1 MAAAPGVPVS
11 MTPHAFSPFIRLLG
25 RGKSLSRGLDAAE
38 AESAMGMI
46 LDGEALPEQVGAFLM
61 LLRMKEE
68 TAPEIA
74 GFIRAARA
82 RAPAPGAPPDLDWP
96 CYAGKARRPPWHL
109 LAALRLAGAGF
120 RVALHGLDGHTPG
133 RLYAGETLARLGLPP
148 ARDFAEAQAQ
158 LGARGF
164 AYLSLDDVSA
174 PLARLMRLKPVL
186 GLRSAINTV
195 ARGLNPFGARASLQA
210 AFHPAYVTLH
220 RDAALLLGDSRVWSF
235 GGDGGEN
242 ERRPEKPVVIAAVE
256 DGAARDFTL
265 PPLMDTVGPR
275 ETAPQPDA
283 LAALWR
289 EGGDARAE
297 ASVIGTMA
305 LALGLMG
312 EDPARA
318 QALWA
323 SRDRMHLLPGV
334 PAEVRPATTRVGEV
348 YLVGAGPGEADL
360 LTLRAKAL
368 IERAEVVLYD
378 RLVDPSILALLPFG
392 AERVFVGKQA
402 NHHAVPQDEIGRL
415 LIAHAKRGKRVLR
428 LKGGDPFMFGRGG
441 EEIEALA
448 GEGVPFQVCP
458 GVTAALGCSAYA
470 GIPLTHRDHAQMC
483 VFVTAQ
489 GRAGKLDHDW
499 ASLMRPGQT
508 VAIYMGL
515 NQIDALMHDAIR
527 GGVDAATPAAV
538 IENGAR
544 ARQRVV
550 TGTLATLADE
560 ARAAGLHGPTII
572 IVGSVV
578 TLRDRLAWFPHLDKA
593 SATAGPIITKM

>member
-1 MAAAPGVPVS
+1 
-11 MTPHAFSPFIRLLG
+11 MTPHAFSPFVRLLG

-38 AESAMGMI
+38 AEKAMGMI
-46 LDGEALPEQVGAFLM
+46 LDGEALPEQIGAFLM

-82 RAPAPGAPPDLDWP
+82 RLPAPEAAPPDLDWP

-133 RLYAGETLARLGLPP
+133 RLYAGETLACLGLAP
-148 ARDFAEAQAQ
+148 ARDVEDARAQ
-158 LGARGF
+158 LRRRGF
-164 AYLSLDDVSA
+164 TYLSLDRLSPA
-174 PLARLMRLKPVL
+174 LARLLMLKPVL
-186 GLRSAINTV
+186 GLRSAVNTV
-195 ARGLNPFGARASLQA
+195 ARGLNPFGAQASLQA
-210 AFHPAYVTLH
+210 AFHPAYVALH
-220 RDAALLLGDSRVWSF
+220 RDAALLLGDARVWSF

-242 ERRPEKPVVIAAVE
+242 ERRPEKPVAIAAVE
-256 DGAARDFTL
+256 NGVARDFTL
-265 PPLMDTVGPR
+265 PPLIDTPSER

-297 ASVIGTMA
+297 AAVVGTMA

-318 QALWA
+318 EALWA
-323 SRDRMHLLPGV
+323 ARDRAQFLPGV
-334 PAEVRPATTRVGEV
+334 PVEAWPAPAPMGEV

-360 LTLRAKAL
+360 LTFRARTL
-368 IERAEVVLYD
+368 IERAEVVRYD
-378 RLVDPSILALLPFG
+378 RLVDSSILALLPAS

-415 LIAHAKRGKRVLR
+415 LIAHARRGKRVLR

-448 GEGVPFQVCP
+448 GQGVPFQVCP

-483 VFVTAQ
+483 IFVTAQ

-515 NQIDALMHDAIR
+515 NQIEALTHDAMA

-550 TGTLATLADE
+550 TGTLATLAE
-560 ARAAGLHGPTII
+560 SAREAGLKGPTII

-578 TLRDRLAWFPHLDKA
+578 SLREKLAWR
-593 SATAGPIITKM
+593 G

>member
-1 MAAAPGVPVS
+1 

-25 RGKSLSRGLDAAE
+25 RGKTLSRGLDAQE
-38 AESAMGMI
+38 AEKAFGMM
-46 LDGEALPEQVGAFLM
+46 LDGEARPEQIGAFLM

-82 RAPAPGAPPDLDWP
+82 RVPAPQALAPDLDWP

-120 RVALHGLDGHTPG
+120 RIALHGLDGHTPG
-133 RLYAGETLARLGLPP
+133 RLYAGETLARLGLAP
-148 ARDFAEAQAQ
+148 ADDLAEARAQ
-158 LGARGF
+158 LALRGLT
-164 AYLSLDDVSA
+164 YLSLDRLSP
-174 PLARLMRLKPVL
+174 PLARLMMLKPVL

-195 ARGLNPFGARASLQA
+195 ARGLNPFGAKASLQA

-220 RDAALLLGDSRVWSF
+220 RDTALLLGDARVWSF

-242 ERRPEKPVVIAAVE
+242 ERRPEKPVDIAAVE
-256 DGAARDFTL
+256 DGVARDFTL
-265 PPLMDTVGPR
+265 PPLIDTPSGR
-275 ETAPQPDA
+275 ETSPLPDS

-297 ASVIGTMA
+297 AAVVGTMA

-318 QALWA
+318 GALWD
-323 SRDRMHLLPGV
+323 SRDRTQFCDGA
-334 PAEVRPATTRVGEV
+334 PAQARPAAAAMGEV

-360 LTLRAKAL
+360 LTFRARAL

-378 RLVDPSILALLPFG
+378 RLVDASILALLPPD

-402 NHHAVPQDEIGRL
+402 NKHAVPQDEIGRL

-448 GEGVPFQVCP
+448 QDGVPFQVCP

-483 VFVTAQ
+483 IFVTAQ

-499 ASLMRPGQT
+499 SALMRPGQT

-515 NQIDALMHDAIR
+515 NQIEALMNDALA

-550 TGTLATLADE
+550 TGTLATLAE
-560 ARAAGLHGPTII
+560 NARAAELHGPTII

-578 TLRDRLAWFPHLDKA
+578 TLKDKLAWFETKA
-593 SATAGPIITKM
+593 AAL

>member
-1 MAAAPGVPVS
+1 MEGASGVLAN
-11 MTPHAFSPFIRLLG
+11 MTPHAFSPFVRLLG
-25 RGKSLSRGLDAAE
+25 RGKTLSRGLDAAE
-38 AESAMGMI
+38 AEKAMGMI
-46 LDGEALPEQVGAFLM
+46 LDGEAMPEQIGAFLM

-82 RAPAPGAPPDLDWP
+82 RAPAPGTPPDLDWP

-120 RVALHGLDGHTPG
+120 RVALHGLDGHTPR

-148 ARDFAEAQAQ
+148 ARDFEEAQAQ
-158 LGARGF
+158 LGVRGF
-164 AYLSLDDVSA
+164 TYLSLEGVSA
-174 PLARLMRLKPVL
+174 PLARLLMLKPVL

-195 ARGLNPFGARASLQA
+195 ARGFNPFGAKASLQA
-210 AFHPAYVTLH
+210 AFHPAYVSLH
-220 RDAALLLGDSRVWSF
+220 RDAALLLGDARVWSF

-242 ERRPEKPVVIAAVE
+242 ERRPEKPVEIAAVE
-256 DGAARDFTL
+256 DGVARDFTL
-265 PPLMDTVGPR
+265 PPLIDMPAER
-275 ETAPQPDA
+275 ETSPQPDA

-297 ASVIGTMA
+297 ASVVGTLA

-318 QALWA
+318 VALWA
-323 SRDRMHLLPGV
+323 SRDRTQFLPGV
-334 PAEVRPATTRVGEV
+334 PAQARPAPAPMGEV

-368 IERAEVVLYD
+368 IERAEVALYD
-378 RLVDPSILALLPFG
+378 RLVDPSILALLPAD
-392 AERVFVGKQA
+392 AEQVFVGKQA
-402 NHHAVPQDEIGRL
+402 NNHAVPQEEIGRL
-415 LIAHAKRGKRVLR
+415 LIAHARRGKRVLR

-448 GEGVPFQVCP
+448 EEGVPFQVCP

-470 GIPLTHRDHAQMC
+470 GIPLTHRDHSQMC
-483 VFVTAQ
+483 IFVTAQ

-515 NQIDALMHDAIR
+515 NQIEALMHDAI
-527 GGVDAATPAAV
+527 GAGVDAATPAAV

-578 TLRDRLAWFPHLDKA
+578 TLRDKLAWFGTLG
-593 SATAGPIITKM
+593 T

>member
-1 MAAAPGVPVS
+1 MN
-11 MTPHAFSPFIRLLG
+11 PHAFSPFVRLLG
-25 RGKSLSRGLDAAE
+25 RGKTLARGLTEAE
-38 AESAMGMI
+38 AQQAMGMI
-46 LDGEALPEQVGAFLM
+46 LDGEAVPEQIGAFLM

-74 GFIRAARA
+74 GFIRATRA
-82 RAPAPGAPPDLDWP
+82 RTPPPDAPRPDIDWP

-148 ARDFAEAQAQ
+148 ARDLEDARAQ
-158 LGARGF
+158 LITRGF
-164 AYLSLDDVSA
+164 TYLSLDRLSP
-174 PLARLMRLKPVL
+174 PLARLMMLKSLL
-186 GLRSAINTV
+186 GLRSAVNTV
-195 ARGLNPFGARASLQA
+195 ARGLNPFGAKASLQA
-210 AFHPAYVTLH
+210 AFHPAYVALH
-220 RDAALLLGDSRVWSF
+220 RDAALLLGDDRVWSF

-242 ERRPEKPVVIAAVE
+242 ERRPEKPVEIAAVE
-256 DGAARDFTL
+256 HGAARDFTV
-265 PPLMDTVGPR
+265 PPLIDTPSTR
-275 ETAPQPDA
+275 ETSPQPDA

-289 EGGDARAE
+289 VGGDARAE
-297 ASVIGTMA
+297 AAVVGTMA

-318 QALWA
+318 DALWA
-323 SRDRMHLLPGV
+323 SRDRTQFLEGV
-334 PAEVRPATTRVGEV
+334 PAQAQPAPAPMGEV

-360 LTLRAKAL
+360 LTFRARAL
-368 IERAEVVLYD
+368 IERAQVVLYD
-378 RLVDPSILALLPFG
+378 RLVDASILALLPSD

-402 NHHAVPQDEIGRL
+402 NNHAVPQDEIGRL
-415 LIAHAKRGKRVLR
+415 LIAHARRGKRVLR

-448 GEGVPFQVCP
+448 EQGVPFQVCP

-483 VFVTAQ
+483 IFVTAQ

-499 ASLMRPGQT
+499 STLMRPGQT

-515 NQIDALMHDAIR
+515 NQIEALMNDAMSS
-527 GGVDAATPAAV
+527 GVDAATPAAV

-550 TGTLATLADE
+550 TATLATLAE
-560 ARAAGLHGPTII
+560 NARAAGLHGPTII

-578 TLRDRLAWFPHLDKA
+578 TLKDKLAWFETKIA
-593 SATAGPIITKM
+593 SP